1 MSVLHLN
8 ESEFDAK
15 ITSAPLAMVDF
26 WATWCGPCKMLAP
39 TIEKIGESYGG
50 KALIAK
56 VDVDQCQDLAAR
68 FPNDRRRY
76 TAGKHEIIDRLL
88 EEARRWRA
96 AGSL

>member
-1 MSVLHLN
+1 MLFVMGDLEKEFRTHHVHMVQWNSAAWNNYLN
-8 ESEFDAK
+8 FRDYLNAFPEKAAAYDA
-15 ITSAPLAMVDF
+15 
-26 WATWCGPCKMLAP
+26 CK
-39 TIEKIGESYGG
+39 
-50 KALIAK
+50 
-56 VDVDQCQDLAAR
+56 QDLAAR